1 MLTTHQV
8 KRERACPGTRMVRL
22 AHDDVADA
30 AYAAENVGFQQ
41 LIVFEVWH

>member
-8 KRERACPGTRMVRL
+8 KRERVCPGTRVVRL
-22 AHDDVADA
+22 AYHDVADA
-30 AYAAENVGFQQ
+30 AYAAENVGLQQ